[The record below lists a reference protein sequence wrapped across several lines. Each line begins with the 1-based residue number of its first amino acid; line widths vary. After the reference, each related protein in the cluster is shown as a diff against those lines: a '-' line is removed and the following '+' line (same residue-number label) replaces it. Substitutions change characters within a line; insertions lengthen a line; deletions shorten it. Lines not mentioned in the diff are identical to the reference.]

1 MSGGIWVVTGGG
13 DDDVILDEA
22 HRVADLLDDVE
33 DRPDVVAVSFE
44 GTDDREAI
52 EAMSP
57 DQVVQ
62 FRFDDGDLP
71 SGAAST
77 ADRVGA
83 LATLV
88 DERDPRAVLTESTPD
103 GDDLVARLARRIG
116 GGCVTDCLVRVREG
130 RLLAGRVVY
139 EGRAYGEFAFENG
152 LPVVSVNT
160 EVLGTPTPREGA
172 PTTTERSLSVAGS
185 GIEHVETLEIPEQ
198 DLSRAQTIVAGGQGL
213 GSADGFETIEDLAG
227 AIGGAMGSSRPPADD
242 GWVPYDRQIGV
253 TGKEI
258 DTELYIACAISG
270 DPYHMRTVTSE
281 HLLAVNTD
289 PDARIFNF
297 ADLGIVGDVYEYGP
311 ALADAIRDAQ
321 DGDET
326 AEAVEAD
333 GGIEEGVR

>member
-1 MSGGIWVVTGGG
+1 MTGGIWVVTGGG
-13 DDDVILDEA
+13 DDDAILDEA
-22 HRVADLLDDVE
+22 HRVADLLGE
-33 DRPDVVAVSFE
+33 AEERPAVVAISFE
-44 GTDDREAI
+44 GTDDADAI
-52 EAMSP
+52 EAVPP
-57 DQVVQ
+57 DEVVRFQVE
-62 FRFDDGDLP
+62 DGDLP

-83 LATLV
+83 LATLAA
-88 DERDPRAVLTESTPD
+88 ERDPRAVLTESTPD
-103 GDDLVARLARRIG
+103 VDDLVARLAHRIG
-116 GGCVTDCLVRVREG
+116 GGCVTDCLVRVRAD

-139 EGRAYGEFAFENG
+139 EGRAYGEFAFESG

-160 EVLGTPTPREGA
+160 DVFGTPAVSEGE
-172 PTTTERSLSVAGS
+172 PTITERSLSVAGS
-185 GIEHVETLEIPEQ
+185 GIEHVETLDIPEQ
-198 DLSRAQTIVAGGQGL
+198 DLSKAQTIVAGGQGL
-213 GSADGFETIEDLAG
+213 GSADGFETIEELAD

-258 DTELYIACAISG
+258 DTELYVAAAISG
-270 DPYHMRTVTSE
+270 DPYHMRSVTSE
-281 HLLAVNTD
+281 HLLAINTD

-326 AEAVEAD
+326 TEAVEAD
-333 GGIEEGVR
+333 GGVEGGDR